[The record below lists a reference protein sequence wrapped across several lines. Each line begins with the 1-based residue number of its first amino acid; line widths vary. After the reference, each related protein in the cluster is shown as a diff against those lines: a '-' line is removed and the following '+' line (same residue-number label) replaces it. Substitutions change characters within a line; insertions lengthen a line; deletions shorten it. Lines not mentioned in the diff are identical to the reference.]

1 MTVDDP
7 KITGCWISIADDNDD
22 YEEGDDGRGANIN
35 DYYDNDEVNFSQA
48 SSVTSARQMREVLVL
63 MKRTLA
69 GWLSLT
75 SALVFINIV
84 HFVVDGIVI
93 SIVVAFHHCLH

>member
-1 MTVDDP
+1 MIPRSLD
-7 KITGCWISIADDNDD
+7 ADDNDE

-35 DYYDNDEVNFSQA
+35 DFHDNDCDNDELNFSQA

-69 GWLSLT
+69 G
-75 SALVFINIV
+75 
-84 HFVVDGIVI
+84 
-93 SIVVAFHHCLH
+93 

>member
-1 MTVDDP
+1 MIPRSLD
-7 KITGCWISIADDNDD
+7 ANDNDD

-35 DYYDNDEVNFSQA
+35 DYHDDDCHDDEVNFSQA

-69 GWLSLT
+69 G
-75 SALVFINIV
+75 
-84 HFVVDGIVI
+84 
-93 SIVVAFHHCLH
+93 